1 MIKPIINSIINSI
14 ENALKAKADSKGNS
28 FRDNLSDPL
37 NRKHGTIEMY
47 QKVLATELANELNS
61 ILKLNN
67 NFSDLTEQP
76 IFQKMP
82 PNATTS
88 NKWGRVRDS
97 ADIWADLGKYE
108 MIVEIDATRADQVA
122 KKMLSRFCYSSLIN
136 KPIIYV
142 ALLYQGTKS
151 MNPEECKKYFQ
162 MGYEV
167 LKDINPENVLIG
179 YIIEKK
185 DDEDSVFVCPNPSLN
200 NGQSPVSI
208 QFNDDKAFDSD
219 LYRKYLEDNGV
230 TSIECYMQPLNKVHS
245 NNVKPTKWQKI
256 LSKYKK
262 SDDINDYLKNNKIIT
277 NDLNKNAKAYWRK
290 YCEYLKW
297 QKDNGN
303 PLGI

>member
-1 MIKPIINSIINSI
+1 MIKTIINSIINSI
-14 ENALKAKADSKGNS
+14 EKALKADNNGNP
-28 FRDNLSDPL
+28 FRNNLSDPL
-37 NRKHGTIEMY
+37 NREHGTIVKY
-47 QKVLATELANELNS
+47 QKVLAKELNS
-61 ILKLNN
+61 IFKPNN
-67 NFSDLTEQP
+67 NFSVLTERP
-76 IFQKMP
+76 IFQNMSL
-82 PNATTS
+82 NATTS
-88 NKWGRVRDS
+88 YNWGNVRDS

-142 ALLYQGTKS
+142 ALLYQGTTS

-162 MGYEV
+162 MGYKV
-167 LKDINPENVLIG
+167 LKDINSQNVLIG
-179 YIIEKK
+179 YIIEKGGK
-185 DDEDSVFVCPNPSLN
+185 DSVFVCPNPSLN
-200 NGQSPVSI
+200 IGQSPVSI

-245 NNVKPTKWQKI
+245 DNVKLTEWQKI
-256 LSKYKK
+256 LSDYNK
-262 SDDINDYLKNNKIIT
+262 SYNINGYLKNNKIIT

-297 QKDNGN
+297 QKNNGN

>member
-1 MIKPIINSIINSI
+1 MIKQIINSIKK
-14 ENALKAKADSKGNS
+14 ALGADYNGNL
-28 FRDNLSDPL
+28 FRKNLSNPL
-37 NRKHGTIEMY
+37 NRKHRTIEEF
-47 QKVLATELANELNS
+47 QKELAKELNS

-67 NFSDLTEQP
+67 NFSDLTERP
-76 IFQKMP
+76 IFQKWTL
-82 PNATTS
+82 NATTS
-88 NKWGRVRDS
+88 YNWGKVRDS
-97 ADIWADLGKYE
+97 ADIWADLGNYE

-142 ALLYQGTKS
+142 ALLYQGTTS

-167 LKDINPENVLIG
+167 LKDINSQNVLIG
-179 YIIEKK
+179 YIIEKNGK
-185 DDEDSVFVCPNPSLN
+185 DSVFVCQKPSLN

-208 QFNDDKAFDSD
+208 QFNDYKAFDSD

-245 NNVKPTKWQKI
+245 DNVKLTKWQKI
-256 LSKYKK
+256 LSEYNK
-262 SDDINDYLKNNKIIT
+262 SYDINDYLKNNKIIT
-277 NDLNKNAKAYWRK
+277 NDRNKNAKAYWRK

-297 QKDNGN
+297 QKNNGN
-303 PLGI
+303 PLGIK

>member
-1 MIKPIINSIINSI
+1 MIKPIIDSIK
-14 ENALKAKADSKGNS
+14 EALKADYNGNP

-37 NRKHGTIEMY
+37 NREHRTIEEF
-47 QKVLATELANELNS
+47 QIELAKELNS

-67 NFSDLTEQP
+67 NFSDLTERP
-76 IFQKMP
+76 IFQKWSL
-82 PNATTS
+82 NATTS
-88 NKWGRVRDS
+88 DKWGKVKDS

-142 ALLYQGTKS
+142 ALLYQGTTS

-167 LKDINPENVLIG
+167 LKDINSNNVLIG

-185 DDEDSVFVCPNPSLN
+185 DDEDSVFVFQNPSLN
-200 NGQSPVSI
+200 IGQSPVSI

-245 NNVKPTKWQKI
+245 DNNKLTKWQKI
-256 LSKYKK
+256 LSEYNTNK
-262 SDDINDYLKNNKIIT
+262 SGDIYGYLKDNEIIT
-277 NDLNKNAKAYWRK
+277 NDLNKNAKTYWRK

-297 QKDNGN
+297 QKKNGN
-303 PLGI
+303 PLGIE

>member
-1 MIKPIINSIINSI
+1 MIKQIIDSIKK
-14 ENALKAKADSKGNS
+14 ALDVDYKGNP
-28 FRDNLSDPL
+28 FRNNLSDPL
-37 NRKHGTIEMY
+37 NRKHKTIEEY
-47 QKVLATELANELNS
+47 QKELAKELNS

-67 NFSDLTEQP
+67 NFSDLTERP
-76 IFQKMP
+76 IFQNSP
-82 PNATTS
+82 LNATTS
-88 NKWGRVRDS
+88 YNWGKVRDS
-97 ADIWADLGKYE
+97 ADIWADLGEYE

-136 KPIIYV
+136 KLINKPIIYV
-142 ALLYQGTKS
+142 ALLYQGTTS

-167 LKDINPENVLIG
+167 LKDINSNNVLIG

-200 NGQSPVSI
+200 IGQSPVSI

-245 NNVKPTKWQKI
+245 DNDKLTEWQKI
-256 LSKYKK
+256 LSEYNK
-262 SDDINDYLKNNKIIT
+262 SYDINGYLINNEIIT
-277 NDLNKNAKAYWRK
+277 NDLKKNAKAYWRK

-297 QKDNGN
+297 QKNNGN
-303 PLGI
+303 PLGIK